1 MTDHSAR
8 PLISVDELAAAVDQ
22 GAGPVL
28 LDVRWQVAGPSQY
41 PLYLAGHLPGAHWC
55 DLDADL
61 SDPPGARG
69 RHPLP
74 DPQRLEARLRA
85 WGVDPESEVVVYDQA
100 NSVAAARAWWVL
112 CWAGLRQVRV
122 LDGGFEAW
130 SSAGHPV
137 DTEQPQPGA
146 GTVTVRPGSMPTLDA
161 DTAASWARAGRLFD
175 VRAPER
181 FRGEVE
187 PIDPVAGHI
196 PGAVNLP
203 TTANVQPSGHFLPE
217 PALRQR
223 FLEAGAP
230 GAAEVAGTAGAAGA
244 VGAAGAAGAAGA
256 VGEPEAPVGVYCGSG
271 VTAAHTVLAM
281 RLAGI
286 DAALY
291 PGSWSEWIT
300 DPSRPVETG

>member
-1 MTDHSAR
+1 MTHHSQRA
-8 PLISVDELAAAVDQ
+8 LISVDELT
-22 GAGPVL
+22 AGIDGQVL

-41 PLYLAGHLPGAHWC
+41 PLYLTGHLPGAHWC

-61 SDPPGARG
+61 ADPPGAGG

-74 DPQRLEARLRA
+74 DPRRLEARLRV
-85 WGVDPESEVVVYDQA
+85 WGVEPQSQVVVYDQG

-112 CWAGLRQVRV
+112 RWAGLEQVRV
-122 LDGGFEAW
+122 LDGGFDAW
-130 SSAGHPV
+130 LSGGHPV
-137 DTEQPQPGA
+137 EAGPMPPAA
-146 GTVTVRPGSMPTLDA
+146 GTVSLRPGSMPTLDA
-161 DTAASWARAGRLFD
+161 DTAASWAGADRLFD
-175 VRAPER
+175 VRAAER

-203 TTANVQPSGHFLPE
+203 TTANVRPSGHFVPE
-217 PALRQR
+217 PELRQR
-223 FLEAGAP
+223 FQEAGA
-230 GAAEVAGTAGAAGA
+230 ANQD
-244 VGAAGAAGAAGA
+244 
-256 VGEPEAPVGVYCGSG
+256 APVGVYCGSG

-286 DAALY
+286 EAVLY

-300 DPSRPVETG
+300 DPDRPVETG

>member
-1 MTDHSAR
+1 M
-8 PLISVDELAAAVDQ
+8 
-22 GAGPVL
+22 L
-28 LDVRWQVAGPSQY
+28 LDVRWQIAGPSQY
-41 PLYLAGHLPGAHWC
+41 PLYRAGHLPGAHWC
-55 DLDADL
+55 DLDVDL
-61 SDPPGARG
+61 SDPPGPRG

-74 DPQRLEARLRA
+74 DPRRLEARLRS
-85 WGVDPESEVVVYDQA
+85 WGIEPQSEVVVYDQA

-112 CWAGLRQVRV
+112 RWAGLPRVRV

-130 SSAGHPV
+130 SGAGHPT
-137 DTEQPQPGA
+137 DAEEPRPGA
-146 GTVTVRPGSMPTLDA
+146 GTVTVRPGSMPVLDA
-161 DTAASWARAGRLFD
+161 EAAAARAAAGRLFD

-203 TTANVQPSGHFLPE
+203 TTVNVRPSGHFLPE
-217 PALRQR
+217 LALRQR
-223 FLEAGAP
+223 FLEAGA
-230 GAAEVAGTAGAAGA
+230 ADAGG
-244 VGAAGAAGAAGA
+244 
-256 VGEPEAPVGVYCGSG
+256 PVGVYCGSG

-281 RLAGI
+281 RVAGI
-286 DAALY
+286 EAALY

>member
-1 MTDHSAR
+1 MTDHSVR
-8 PLISVDELAAAVDQ
+8 PLISVDELAAAIDR

-61 SDPPGARG
+61 SDPPGVRG

-74 DPQRLEARLRA
+74 DPRRLEARLRA
-85 WGVDPESEVVVYDQA
+85 WGVGPESEVVVYVQA
-100 NSVAAARAWWVL
+100 SSVAAARAWRVL
-112 CWAGLRQVRV
+112 RWAGLRQVRV
-122 LDGGFEAW
+122 LDGGYEAW
-130 SSAGHPV
+130 SGAGRPV
-137 DTEQPQPGA
+137 DSEQPPPGA
-146 GTVTVRPGSMPTLDA
+146 GTVTVRPGSMPTLEA

-203 TTANVQPSGHFLPE
+203 TTGNVQPSGRFLPD

-223 FLEAGAP
+223 FLEAGVDAT
-230 GAAEVAGTAGAAGA
+230 EAAGR
-244 VGAAGAAGAAGA
+244 
-256 VGEPEAPVGVYCGSG
+256 EAPVGVYCGSG

-286 DAALY
+286 EAALY

>member
-1 MTDHSAR
+1 MTQHSQRA
-8 PLISVDELAAAVDQ
+8 LISVDELAASLGQ
-22 GAGPVL
+22 QAGQVL
-28 LDVRWQVAGPSQY
+28 IDVRWQVGGPSQY
-41 PLYLAGHLPGAHWC
+41 PLYLANHLPGAHWC
-55 DLDADL
+55 DLDLDL
-61 SDPPGARG
+61 ADPPGARG

-74 DPQRLEARLRA
+74 DPRRLEARLRA
-85 WGVDPESEVVVYDQA
+85 WGIDPQSEVVVYDQG
-100 NSVAAARAWWVL
+100 NSIAAARAWWVL
-112 CWAGLRQVRV
+112 RWAGLEQVRV

-130 SSAGHPV
+130 VRGGHPV
-137 DTEQPQPGA
+137 EADLPRPAA
-146 GTVTVRPGSMPTLDA
+146 GTVSVRPGSLPTLDA
-161 DTAASWARAGRLFD
+161 DTAASWAGDGRLFD

-181 FRGEVE
+181 FRGEAE

-223 FLEAGAP
+223 FQQ
-230 GAAEVAGTAGAAGA
+230 AGAANQD
-244 VGAAGAAGAAGA
+244 
-256 VGEPEAPVGVYCGSG
+256 APVGVYCGSG

-286 DAALY
+286 DAVLY

-300 DPSRPVETG
+300 DPDRPVETG

>member
-8 PLISVDELAAAVDQ
+8 PLISVDELAAALDH

-74 DPQRLEARLRA
+74 DPRRLEARLRA
-85 WGVDPESEVVVYDQA
+85 WGVDPDSEVVVYDQA

-130 SSAGHPV
+130 SGAGRPV
-137 DTEQPQPGA
+137 DTEHPQAGA

-161 DTAASWARAGRLFD
+161 GTAASWARAGRLFD

-196 PGAVNLP
+196 PGAANLP
-203 TTANVQPSGHFLPE
+203 TTANVQPSGQFLPE

-223 FLEAGAP
+223 FLDAGVDAT
-230 GAAEVAGTAGAAGA
+230 GAAEG
-244 VGAAGAAGAAGA
+244 
-256 VGEPEAPVGVYCGSG
+256 EAPVGVYCGSG